1 MLIDCSPVDSQRGH
15 DAPLPVI
22 VVADDLIWSSRLTE
36 AVHKAGTTSVVVRSA
51 KELDTALTGSK
62 EESPVVIDLNGR
74 AFDGVHLVEVA
85 AEEGHPVIAVGQ
97 HEDIELRK
105 RALGAGAIRV
115 FSYNKLFSD
124 GPAVIARLLEGEL

>member
-1 MLIDCSPVDSQRGH
+1 MDSQRSAT
-15 DAPLPVI
+15 DQLPVI
-22 VVADDLIWSSRLTE
+22 VVADDLIWSSRLNA
-36 AVHKAGTTSVVVRSA
+36 AVERAGTTAIAVRSSV
-51 KELDTALTGSK
+51 ALERALRESV
-62 EESPVVIDLNGR
+62 EETPVIVDLNGQ
-74 AFDGVHLVEVA
+74 AYDGVHAVGVA

-124 GPAVIARLLEGEL
+124 GAAVVAKLLEGEL

>member
-1 MLIDCSPVDSQRGH
+1 MLIDCSPVDSHRGH
-15 DAPLPVI
+15 DAQPPVI

-36 AVHKAGTTSVVVRSA
+36 AVKKAGTTSVVVRSSG
-51 KELDTALTGSK
+51 ELDRALVDSV
-62 EESPVVIDLNGR
+62 EESPVVVDLNGR
-74 AFDGVHLVEVA
+74 AFDGVQLVEVA

-124 GPAVIARLLEGEL
+124 GPAVITKLLEGEL